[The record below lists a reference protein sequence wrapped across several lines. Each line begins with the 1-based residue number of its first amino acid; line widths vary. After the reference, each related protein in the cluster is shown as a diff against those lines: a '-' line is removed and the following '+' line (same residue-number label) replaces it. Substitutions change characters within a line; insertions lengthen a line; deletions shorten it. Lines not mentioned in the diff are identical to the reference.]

1 MNDSCAVDKNCMTA
15 KEEAHFYF
23 WHIAVA
29 LAIFSMLLLIIE
41 VADVDRRISALFY
54 DPSIRAFP
62 WRHNWLMENVQ
73 HVVAKRAIVLLGLSV
88 LVAWLATHWFS
99 GFRQLRPILLF
110 IFAGMILSALSVTM
124 LRSVSSQACP
134 YDLQQYGG
142 TVSQS
147 VSLFESAQKGSKPGK
162 CSPSGHAS
170 AGFCLFAW
178 YFAARRL
185 SRRRLAACFF
195 AGTVLFG
202 FVLSMGRVAQGAHF
216 VSHCV
221 WSAMV
226 CWFVTLALYETLL
239 LRRPAVVQV
248 LLSIS
253 HKFRQVPTHQHE

>member
-1 MNDSCAVDKNCMTA
+1 MTA

-29 LAIFSMLLLIIE
+29 LAVFSLLLLTIE
-41 VADVDRRISALFY
+41 AADLDRRISALFY

-62 WRHNWLMENVQ
+62 WRDNWLLEKAQ
-73 HVVAKRAIVLLGLSV
+73 HVAATRAVALLGLSV
-88 LVAWLATHWFS
+88 LVVWLATHWFS
-99 GFRQLRPILLF
+99 GFRQLRPVLLF
-110 IFAGMILSALSVTM
+110 ILAGMILSALSVNM
-124 LRSVSSQACP
+124 LRSVSSKACP

-147 VSLFESAQKGSKPGK
+147 VDLFESTQKGGKPGK
-162 CSPSGHAS
+162 CWPSGHAS

-185 SRRRLAACFF
+185 SQRRLAAYFF

-202 FVLSMGRVAQGAHF
+202 FLLSMGRVAQGAHF

-221 WSAMV
+221 WSAIV

-239 LRRPAVVQV
+239 VRQPTAAQI
-248 LLSIS
+248 LLSIP
-253 HKFRQVPTHQHE
+253 HKFRQEPAHLHE